1 MLSQL
6 IAGSTH
12 GWLQVA
18 LLVALLAVLIFKPEN
33 IQRPKYFWKACML
46 FVLSL
51 FLPAVLSLFA
61 GEINAEALLGGGAKG
76 LWQKI
81 LGLIP
86 AALFALSVFLTL
98 YSLFPT
104 TDPNACW
111 PFAGGKAEKR
121 RTSSKSRTSTKSEPE
136 E

>member
-1 MLSQL
+1 MFSQL
-6 IAGSTH
+6 FAGMTH

-18 LLVALLAVLIFKPEN
+18 LLVALLAVLIFKPDN

-51 FLPAVLSLFA
+51 FVPAVLSLFS
-61 GEINAEALLGGGAKG
+61 GGIDAEAALRGGAMG

-81 LGLIP
+81 LALVP

-104 TDPNACW
+104 SDADACW
-111 PFAGGKAEKR
+111 PFSGGKAEKR
-121 RTSSKSRTSTKSEPE
+121 RGAGRSQAKE
-136 E
+136 

>member
-1 MLSQL
+1 MFSQL
-6 IAGSTH
+6 FAGMTH

-18 LLVALLAVLIFKPEN
+18 LLVALLAVLIFKPDN

-51 FLPAVLSLFA
+51 FVPAVLSLFS
-61 GEINAEALLGGGAKG
+61 GGIDAEALLRGGSPG

-81 LGLIP
+81 LALIP

-104 TDPNACW
+104 SDADACW
-111 PFAGGKAEKR
+111 PFSGGKAKKR
-121 RTSSKSRTSTKSEPE
+121 RASRRSQAKE
-136 E
+136 